1 MKTKLKLAVYVIAG
15 LIFGFSANAQKTV
28 IKKEALPANAQTFL
42 KTHFG
47 SKKPSYILE
56 DKEILSTEYKV
67 QYNNK
72 IEIEFD
78 KKGNWK
84 EVDGKN
90 TKIPKSI
97 VPKKIASYIKSNFP
111 KEDITKIEIGTSS
124 YETKLSNG
132 LELKFNLKE
141 DFIKIDK

>member
-1 MKTKLKLAVYVIAG
+1 MRTKLKLTIYLIAG
-15 LIFGFSANAQKTV
+15 LIFGFSANAQKTI

-67 QYNNK
+67 KFDNE

-84 EVDGKN
+84 EVDGKSKN
-90 TKIPKSI
+90 IPKSI

-111 KEDITKIEIGTSS
+111 KEKVTKIEIESS
-124 YETKLSNG
+124 GYETKLTNG
-132 LELKFNLKE
+132 LKLKFNLKE
-141 DFIKIDK
+141 DFVKIDK

>member
-1 MKTKLKLAVYVIAG
+1 MRTKLNLTICLIAG
-15 LIFGFSANAQKTV
+15 LIFGLSANAQKTV

-67 QYNNK
+67 QFDNK
-72 IEIEFD
+72 TEIEFD

-84 EVDGKN
+84 EVDAKDN
-90 TKIPKSI
+90 KMPSSI
-97 VPKKIASYIKSNFP
+97 IPKKIASYIKANFP
-111 KEDITKIEIGTSS
+111 KEKITKIELGSS
-124 YETKLSNG
+124 GYETKLTNG
-132 LELKFNLKE
+132 LELKFNLKG

>member
-1 MKTKLKLAVYVIAG
+1 MKTKLKLTVYLIAG
-15 LIFGFSANAQKTV
+15 LLFGLSANAQKTV

-47 SKKPSYILE
+47 SKKPNYILE

-67 QYNNK
+67 KFDNE

-84 EVDGKN
+84 EVDGQN
-90 TKIPKSI
+90 SKIPKSI
-97 VPKKIASYIKSNFP
+97 VPKKIASYIKTNFP
-111 KEDITKIEIGTSS
+111 KEKVTKIEIGTSG
-124 YETKLSNG
+124 YETELTNG

-141 DFIKIDK
+141 DFIKVSK

>member
-1 MKTKLKLAVYVIAG
+1 M
-15 LIFGFSANAQKTV
+15 
-28 IKKEALPANAQTFL
+28 
-42 KTHFG
+42 
-47 SKKPSYILE
+47 E

-67 QYNNK
+67 QFDNQ

-90 TKIPKSI
+90 SKIPKSI
-97 VPKKIASYIKSNFP
+97 IPKKVASYIKENFP
-111 KEDITKIEIGTSS
+111 KEKVTKIEIESS
-124 YETKLSNG
+124 GYETKLTNG
-132 LELKFNLKE
+132 LELKFSLKG

>member
-1 MKTKLKLAVYVIAG
+1 MRTKLNLTISLIAA
-15 LIFGFSANAQKTV
+15 LVFGISANAQKTV

-56 DKEILSTEYKV
+56 DKEILSTEYRV
-67 QYNNK
+67 QFDNK

-84 EVDGKN
+84 EVDGKGAKLP
-90 TKIPKSI
+90 TSI
-97 VPKKIASYIKSNFP
+97 IPKKIASYVKANFP
-111 KEDITKIEIGTSS
+111 KEKITKIEIGTSG
-124 YETKLSNG
+124 YETKLTNG
-132 LELKFNLKE
+132 LELKFNLKG
-141 DFIKIDK
+141 DFTKIDK

>member
-1 MKTKLKLAVYVIAG
+1 MKTKLKLTVYLITG
-15 LIFGFSANAQKTV
+15 LLFGLSANAQKTV

-67 QYNNK
+67 LFDNK

-90 TKIPKSI
+90 AKIPKSI
-97 VPKKIASYIKSNFP
+97 VPKKVASYIKANFP
-111 KEDITKIEIGTSS
+111 KEDVTKIEIGTSG

-132 LELKFNLKE
+132 LELKFNLKG
-141 DFIKIDK
+141 DFVKIDK

>member
-1 MKTKLKLAVYVIAG
+1 MKTKLKLTVYLIAG
-15 LIFGFSANAQKTV
+15 LLIGFSANAQKTV

-47 SKKPSYILE
+47 SQKPSYILE

-67 QYNNK
+67 QYDK
-72 IEIEFD
+72 KLEIEFD

-90 TKIPKSI
+90 EKIPKSI
-97 VPKKIASYIKSNFP
+97 VPKKIASYIKTNFP
-111 KEDITKIEIGTSS
+111 KEKVTKIEIGTSS
-124 YETKLSNG
+124 YETKLTNG

-141 DFIKIDK
+141 EFIKIDK

>member
-1 MKTKLKLAVYVIAG
+1 MKTKLKLTVYLLAG
-15 LIFGFSANAQKTV
+15 LLIGFSANAQKTV

-67 QYNNK
+67 QYDNQL
-72 IEIEFD
+72 EIEFD

-90 TKIPKSI
+90 DKIPKSI
-97 VPKKIASYIKSNFP
+97 VPKKIASYIKTNFP
-111 KEDITKIEIGTSS
+111 KEKVTKIEIGTSS
-124 YETKLSNG
+124 YETKLTNG

-141 DFIKIDK
+141 EFIKIDK

>member
-1 MKTKLKLAVYVIAG
+1 MKTKLKLTFYLIAG
-15 LIFGFSANAQKTV
+15 LIFGLSANAQKTV

-67 QYNNK
+67 K
-72 IEIEFD
+72 FGDDIEIEFD

-84 EVDGKN
+84 EVDGN
-90 TKIPKSI
+90 SSKIPKSI

-111 KEDITKIEIGTSS
+111 KEKVTKLEIGSS
-124 YETKLSNG
+124 GYEAKLTNG

>member
-1 MKTKLKLAVYVIAG
+1 MRTKLNLAASLIAG
-15 LIFGFSANAQKTV
+15 LIFGLSANAQKTV
-28 IKKEALPANAQTFL
+28 IKKEALPANAQAFL

-67 QYNNK
+67 QYDNK

-84 EVDGKN
+84 EVDGKSA
-90 TKIPKSI
+90 KIPSSI
-97 VPKKIASYIKSNFP
+97 IPKKIASYVKDNFR
-111 KEDITKIEIGTSS
+111 KEKITKIEIGTSG
-124 YETKLSNG
+124 YETKLTNG
-132 LELKFNLKE
+132 LELKFSLKG
-141 DFIKIDK
+141 DFTKIDK

>member
-1 MKTKLKLAVYVIAG
+1 MRTKLKLIYLIAG
-15 LIFGFSANAQKTV
+15 LLFGFSANAQKTV

-67 QYNNK
+67 KFGNE

-97 VPKKIASYIKSNFP
+97 VPQKIASYIKTNFP
-111 KEDITKIEIGTSS
+111 KEKVTKIEIGSS
-124 YETKLSNG
+124 GYETKLTNG

-141 DFIKIDK
+141 NFVKIDK

>member
-1 MKTKLKLAVYVIAG
+1 MKTKLKLTICLIMG
-15 LIFGFSANAQKTV
+15 LLFALSANAQKTV
-28 IKKEALPANAQTFL
+28 IKKEALPGNAQTFL

-67 QYNNK
+67 QFSNQ
-72 IEIEFD
+72 IEVEFD

-84 EVDGKN
+84 EVDAKTGKV
-90 TKIPKSI
+90 PKSI
-97 VPKKIASYIKSNFP
+97 IPKKIASYIKENFP
-111 KEDITKIEIGTSS
+111 KEDITKIEIGSS
-124 YETKLSNG
+124 GYETKLTNG
-132 LELKFNLKE
+132 LELKFNLKG

>member
-1 MKTKLKLAVYVIAG
+1 MKTKLKLTIYLIAG
-15 LIFGFSANAQKTV
+15 LLFGFSANAQKTV

-67 QYNNK
+67 KFDNET
-72 IEIEFD
+72 EIEFD

-90 TKIPKSI
+90 SKIPKSI
-97 VPKKIASYIKSNFP
+97 VPKKIASYIKTNFP
-111 KEDITKIEIGTSS
+111 KENVTKIEIESS
-124 YETKLSNG
+124 GYETKLSNG

-141 DFIKIDK
+141 DFVKIDK

>member
-1 MKTKLKLAVYVIAG
+1 MRTKLNLIASLIAG

-28 IKKEALPANAQTFL
+28 IKKEALPANAQAFL

-47 SKKPSYILE
+47 SKKPSYILQ

-67 QYNNK
+67 QYDSN

-84 EVDGKN
+84 EVDGKSS
-90 TKIPKSI
+90 KIPSSI
-97 VPKKIASYIKSNFP
+97 IPKKIASYVKTNFP
-111 KEDITKIEIGTSS
+111 KEKITKIELGSS
-124 YETKLSNG
+124 GYETKLTNG
-132 LELKFNLKE
+132 LELKFNLKG
-141 DFIKIDK
+141 DFTKIDK

>member
-1 MKTKLKLAVYVIAG
+1 MRTKLNLAASIIAG
-15 LIFGFSANAQKTV
+15 LIFGLSANAQKTV
-28 IKKEALPANAQTFL
+28 IKKENLPANAQTFL

-67 QYNNK
+67 QFDNK
-72 IEIEFD
+72 TEIEFD

-84 EVDGKN
+84 EVDGN
-90 TKIPKSI
+90 GSKIPSSI
-97 VPKKIASYIKSNFP
+97 IPKKVASYIKTNFR
-111 KEDITKIEIGTSS
+111 KEKIIKIELGSS
-124 YETKLSNG
+124 GYETKLTNG
-132 LELKFNLKE
+132 LELKFNLKG

>member
-1 MKTKLKLAVYVIAG
+1 MKTKLKLTVSLIAG

-67 QYNNK
+67 QFDNK
-72 IEIEFD
+72 TEIEFD

-84 EVDGKN
+84 EVDAKGS
-90 TKIPKSI
+90 KIPSSI
-97 VPKKIASYIKSNFP
+97 IPKKIASYVKTNFP
-111 KEDITKIEIGTSS
+111 KEKVTKIELGTSG
-124 YETKLSNG
+124 YETKLTNG
-132 LELKFNLKE
+132 LELKFNLKG
-141 DFIKIDK
+141 DFSKIDK

>member
-1 MKTKLKLAVYVIAG
+1 MKTKLKLTIYLITG
-15 LIFGFSANAQKTV
+15 LLFGLSAHAQKTV

-67 QYNNK
+67 KFDNE

-97 VPKKIASYIKSNFP
+97 VPKKIASYIKTNFP
-111 KEDITKIEIGTSS
+111 KENVIKIELESS
-124 YETKLSNG
+124 GYETKLSNG

>member
-1 MKTKLKLAVYVIAG
+1 MVFFYFEIFALPCIRIYKSVKYESETKTDRLPNCRITIWVFCKRT
-15 LIFGFSANAQKTV
+15 KTV

-67 QYNNK
+67 QFDNK

-84 EVDGKN
+84 EVDAKTG
-90 TKIPKSI
+90 KIPKSI
-97 VPKKIASYIKSNFP
+97 IPKKLRLI
-111 KEDITKIEIGTSS
+111 
-124 YETKLSNG
+124 
-132 LELKFNLKE
+132 
-141 DFIKIDK
+141 

>member
-1 MKTKLKLAVYVIAG
+1 MKTKLKLAVYLIAG
-15 LIFGFSANAQKTV
+15 LMFGLSANAQKTV

-47 SKKPSYILE
+47 SKKPSYIFE

-67 QYNNK
+67 QFDNK

-90 TKIPKSI
+90 EKIPKSI
-97 VPKKIASYIKSNFP
+97 VPKKIASYIKTNFP
-111 KEDITKIEIGTSS
+111 KEKVTKIEIGTFG

-132 LELKFNLKE
+132 LELKFNLKG
-141 DFIKIDK
+141 DFSKIDK

>member
-1 MKTKLKLAVYVIAG
+1 MRSKLKLTVCLLAG
-15 LIFGFSANAQKTV
+15 LAFGLSANAQKTV

-47 SKKPSYILE
+47 SKKPSYILQ

-67 QYNNK
+67 KFDNE

-90 TKIPKSI
+90 AKIPKSI
-97 VPKKIASYIKSNFP
+97 VPKKIASYIKTNFP
-111 KEDITKIEIGTSS
+111 KEKVTKIEIESS
-124 YETKLSNG
+124 GYETKLSNG

>member
-1 MKTKLKLAVYVIAG
+1 MRTKLKLTVYLIAG
-15 LIFGFSANAQKTV
+15 LLFGLTANAQKTV
-28 IKKEALPANAQTFL
+28 IKKEALPGNAQTFL

-67 QYNNK
+67 QFDNK

-90 TKIPKSI
+90 AKIPKSI

-111 KEDITKIEIGTSS
+111 KEKVTKIEIGSS
-124 YETKLSNG
+124 GYETKLTNG
-132 LELKFNLKE
+132 LELKFNMKG

>member
-1 MKTKLKLAVYVIAG
+1 MRTKLKLAVYVIAG
-15 LIFGFSANAQKTV
+15 LMLGFSANAQKTV

-67 QYNNK
+67 QFDNK

-84 EVDGKN
+84 EVDAKTGKV
-90 TKIPKSI
+90 PKSI
-97 VPKKIASYIKSNFP
+97 IPKKIASYIKANFP
-111 KEDITKIEIGTSS
+111 KEDVTKIEIETSG
-124 YETKLSNG
+124 YETKLTNG
-132 LELKFNLKE
+132 LELKFNMKG

>member
-1 MKTKLKLAVYVIAG
+1 MKTKIKQAVYLIAG
-15 LIFGFSANAQKTV
+15 LLFGLSANAQKTV

-47 SKKPSYILE
+47 SKKPSYILQ
-56 DKEILSTEYKV
+56 DKDILSTEYKV
-67 QYNNK
+67 KFNTE

-90 TKIPKSI
+90 SKIPKSI

-111 KEDITKIEIGTSS
+111 KEKVSKIEIGSS
-124 YETKLSNG
+124 GYETKLTNG

>member
-1 MKTKLKLAVYVIAG
+1 MCLIAG
-15 LIFGFSANAQKTV
+15 LLFGLSANAQKTV

-47 SKKPSYILE
+47 SKKPSYILQ

-67 QYNNK
+67 QFDNK
-72 IEIEFD
+72 TEIEFD

-84 EVDGKN
+84 EVDAKDN
-90 TKIPKSI
+90 KIPSSI
-97 VPKKIASYIKSNFP
+97 IPKKIASYVKTNFS
-111 KEDITKIEIGTSS
+111 KDKITKIELGSS
-124 YETKLSNG
+124 GYETKLTNG
-132 LELKFNLKE
+132 LELKFNLKG

>member
-1 MKTKLKLAVYVIAG
+1 MKTKLKLTIYLIAG
-15 LIFGFSANAQKTV
+15 LIFGLSANAQKTV

-47 SKKPSYILE
+47 SKKPSYILQ

-67 QYNNK
+67 KFDNE

-90 TKIPKSI
+90 SKIPKSI
-97 VPKKIASYIKSNFP
+97 VPKKIATYIKTNFP
-111 KEDITKIEIGTSS
+111 KEDVSKIEIGSS
-124 YETKLSNG
+124 GYETKLSNG

-141 DFIKIDK
+141 TFIKIDK

>member
-1 MKTKLKLAVYVIAG
+1 MRTKLNLTICLIAG
-15 LIFGFSANAQKTV
+15 LIFGLSANAQKTV

-67 QYNNK
+67 QFDNK
-72 IEIEFD
+72 TEIEFD

-84 EVDGKN
+84 EVDAKDN
-90 TKIPKSI
+90 KMPSSI
-97 VPKKIASYIKSNFP
+97 IPKKIASYIKANFR
-111 KEDITKIEIGTSS
+111 KEKITKIELGSS
-124 YETKLSNG
+124 GYETKLTNG
-132 LELKFNLKE
+132 LELKFNLKG